1 MQLNSWG
8 EIFENYIS
16 KVSVPKIGIIDI
28 IEILLISFFVY
39 EFIVWI
45 KNTRAYTLLRGILIV
60 LVFVFIAYT
69 FRMNTILWIA
79 GKTINVAVIAIIIVF
94 QPELRR
100 ALEQLGRKNFITT
113 LFSFESQKAQERFS
127 ERVANEIVKATY
139 EDRKSVV

>member
-45 KNTRAYTLLRGILIV
+45 KYTRAYTLLRAILIV
-60 LVFVFIAYT
+60 LVFVFIA
-69 FRMNTILWIA
+69 
-79 GKTINVAVIAIIIVF
+79 
-94 QPELRR
+94 
-100 ALEQLGRKNFITT
+100 
-113 LFSFESQKAQERFS
+113 
-127 ERVANEIVKATY
+127 
-139 EDRKSVV
+139 

>member
-60 LVFVFIAYT
+60 LV
-69 FRMNTILWIA
+69 
-79 GKTINVAVIAIIIVF
+79 
-94 QPELRR
+94 
-100 ALEQLGRKNFITT
+100 
-113 LFSFESQKAQERFS
+113 
-127 ERVANEIVKATY
+127 
-139 EDRKSVV
+139 